1 MPGELFH
8 LTTVTR
14 TLSGSGEVSE
24 AIGFP
29 EVSALD
35 DAEKKWRAALATKV
49 KGILE
54 EPGAV
59 PAHLLHRRRIAA
71 EVTVDTIEMTLEPTK
86 RAPDWQ
92 EPVTLRLQYVRWE
105 ENALW
110 HGYVPSL
117 GVHAF
122 AARLPLLADRIK
134 QHVRL
139 VVLGKRKRVSLRQLA
154 EIDRTIELRVGRLE
168 VTAALKKP
176 REVMEALTEEP
187 EKASVLEK
195 LAHELPPLVSKPA
208 ATTEIPQAAFEMED
222 HLRAVVEFLNGP
234 HRASILLVGPP
245 GCGKTAL
252 VRELARRR
260 HEFGLSQTQFWSTS
274 GARLMVGPIGFGMWQ
289 QRCQEMC
296 REVSKTHGVLHLN
309 SLPELL
315 EVGKATRGE
324 QSIGSFLRPWIARG
338 DVLAIAE
345 CTPEQLGALERHE
358 PHLLAAFEQVTVP
371 ESTPEKTLKILHHVY
386 DAAPGRFAD
395 NTTVASHAALARL
408 HQLHLRYATYSARPG
423 RPLRFL
429 QNLLADTF
437 PEKALHEDRVIA
449 AFSQETGLPT
459 LLLDDTLPL
468 DLDQSAAWFAQRVI
482 GQLSGVA
489 RVVDLLA
496 LIKARLA
503 RPGKPLA
510 SFLFIGPTGTGKT
523 EMAKALAEFLFSDAN
538 RMVRFDLNE
547 FSDPPSVQR
556 LLGGVDGEGLL
567 TARVREQPFS
577 VVLLDEFEKA
587 DPSFFDLLLQMLGDG
602 RLTDMAGRVADFC
615 NSVVVMTSNLG
626 AQGFQ
631 QGPAGFRVDEASALD
646 AQDHFTSAVR
656 KFLRPEI
663 FNRIDAIIP
672 FQPLSREV
680 VLGIARRHLELLLR
694 REGIRSRPVQCEFA
708 PGVAE
713 HLAAVGYSVR
723 YGARPLKRAIER
735 NILVPLS
742 EALGAYVKDTPL
754 SVKVDWRAGEIRVD
768 ARARLQDTDAHARR
782 DQTEREFVHA
792 VVEQRRKISKLQH
805 CSATTSLENQ
815 VTMIESLERRLA
827 AAKWKT
833 PEQSIRLA
841 ALPKLK
847 ECLQAVTTLSERAAT
862 LETEVLATLY
872 GREPVDRSLFAPEV
886 EALQREYER
895 LLRVVF
901 RWQHD
906 NPDTITLAFYS
917 EDRGTLFEFASAY
930 HDLAGRLGTVVALDY
945 FTPPP
950 GARSSASKLLRQTPK
965 KIPEFFATPPEKTI
979 AVAMHLRGDLF
990 FPRFGREAGL
1000 HTIHEKQRQ
1009 RCCLIEASSTL
1020 FSAYEPPPGIERA
1033 GGIKARGAR
1042 ECRLFDVEARLV
1054 HDNEL
1059 GERPCIGLASCVP
1072 VLIEERLARLIA
1084 ALPET

>member
-1 MPGELFH
+1 MPGETFQLS
-8 LTTVTR
+8 TVTR
-14 TLSGSGEVSE
+14 ALASGSELSE

-35 DAEKKWRAALATKV
+35 DAEKKWRASLVAKV

-54 EPGAV
+54 EPGTV

-71 EVTVDTIEMTLEPTK
+71 EVTVDTIEITFEPAR
-86 RAPDWQ
+86 RALDWQ
-92 EPVTLRLQYVRWE
+92 EPVTLRLDYVRWE
-105 ENALW
+105 EDDLW
-110 HGYVPSL
+110 HGYVPGL

-122 AARLPLLADRIK
+122 APRPLLLGDRIK

-154 EIDRTIELRVGRLE
+154 EIDRTTELRAGRLE
-168 VTAALKKP
+168 VAAALKKP

-187 EKASVLEK
+187 EKTSILEK
-195 LAHELPPLVSKPA
+195 LADELPPLASKPA
-208 ATTEIPQAAFEMED
+208 ATAEILQAAFEMD
-222 HLRAVVEFLNGP
+222 AQLRSVVEFLNGP
-234 HRASILLVGPP
+234 HRASVLLVGPP

-260 HEFGLSQTQFWSTS
+260 REFGLAQTPFWSTN

-289 QRCQEMC
+289 QRCQQMC
-296 REVSKTHGVLHLN
+296 REVSKTHAILHLN
-309 SLPELL
+309 SLAELL

-338 DVLAIAE
+338 EVLAIAE

-371 ESTPEKTLKILHHVY
+371 ESTPEQTLRILHHVY
-386 DAAPGRFAD
+386 DAAPGRLADHTFA
-395 NTTVASHAALARL
+395 ASRAALARL

-429 QNLLADTF
+429 QNLLADSF
-437 PEKALHEDRVIA
+437 PEKTLSDDRVIA
-449 AFSQETGLPT
+449 AFSRETGLPT

-468 DLDQSAAWFAQRVI
+468 DLDQCAGWFAHRVI
-482 GQLSGVA
+482 GQPAGVA

-523 EMAKALAEFLFSDAN
+523 EMAKALAEFLFSDPN
-538 RMVRFDLNE
+538 RIVRFDLNE

-556 LLGGVDGEGLL
+556 LLGGADGEGLL

-587 DPSFFDLLLQMLGDG
+587 DPSFFDLLLQVLGDG
-602 RLTDMAGRVADFC
+602 RLTDTAGRVADFC

-631 QGPAGFRVDEASALD
+631 QGPAGFRTHEASALD
-646 AQDHFTSAVR
+646 AQEHFTSAVR

-680 VLGIARRHLELLLR
+680 VLGIARRHLRLVLER
-694 REGIRSRPVQCEFA
+694 DGIRSRPMQCEFA
-708 PGVAE
+708 PEVAE
-713 HLAAVGYSVR
+713 HLATIGYSVR

-735 NILVPLS
+735 KILVPLS
-742 EALGAYVKDTPL
+742 EAIGVYEKDTPL
-754 SVKVDWRAGEIRVD
+754 SVTVDLRAGEIHVD
-768 ARARLQDTDAHARR
+768 ARARLQESEGHARR
-782 DQTEREFVHA
+782 DQTEREFVQA
-792 VVEQRRKISKLQH
+792 AVEQRRKVSKLQH
-805 CSATTSLENQ
+805 CSATNALENQ
-815 VTMIESLERRLA
+815 VTMLESLERRLA

-833 PEQSIRLA
+833 PEQSTRLA
-841 ALPKLK
+841 LLPKLK
-847 ECLQAVTTLSERAAT
+847 ECLQAVAALSDRTAT

-872 GREPVDRSLFAPEV
+872 GREAVDRSLFAPEV
-886 EALQREYER
+886 EALRREFER
-895 LLRVVF
+895 VLREVF
-901 RWQHD
+901 RGQHE

-930 HDLAGRLGTVVALDY
+930 HALAGRLGTVVALDY

-950 GARSSASKLLRQTPK
+950 GARSSTTKLHRQTPK
-965 KIPEFFATPPEKTI
+965 KIADFFATPPEKTI
-979 AVAMHLRGDLF
+979 GLTMHLRGDLF

-1000 HTIHEKQRQ
+1000 HTVNEKKRQ
-1009 RCCLIEASSTL
+1009 RSCLIEASSVL
-1020 FSAYEPPPGIERA
+1020 FSAYEPPAGIERP
-1033 GGIKARGAR
+1033 GGIKAKGAR
-1042 ECRLFDVEARLV
+1042 ECRLFDVESRLV
-1054 HDNEL
+1054 RDNEL
-1059 GERPCIGLASCVP
+1059 GERPCISIASCVP

-1084 ALPET
+1084 ALPES